1 VADERKKGG
10 FWAKVTERAQRVEQS
25 PALVK
30 AARRLREALPGDAE
44 FGDPLST
51 AGSEQ
56 AQVVGRRLAEV
67 TSQRPG
73 LLRET
78 GLSALQVWE
87 SISEKQGRGRGKE
100 RLAIVFTD
108 LASFSDWALKV
119 GDDEAVRLLRDV
131 DAAMEPA
138 MRERDGKVVKRMGD
152 GMMVVFGEPADAL
165 EALHDARDRL
175 AEVRADGY
183 QPRFRAGVHVGRPR
197 KLGGDYFGV
206 DVNVAARLAEQAS
219 PDEVLVSDAAL
230 RGLDTDSL
238 DVKVKK
244 KRRFKVKG
252 VPDDLQA
259 YSITARG

>member
-1 VADERKKGG
+1 VAADDTKKDG
-10 FWAKVTERAQRVEQS
+10 FWRTLGARAQQIEQS
-25 PALVK
+25 ESLVK
-30 AARRLREALPGDAE
+30 AARRLREKLPGDAE

-56 AQVVGRRLAEV
+56 PQAIGRRLSAITAE
-67 TSQRPG
+67 RPG

-100 RLAIVFTD
+100 RVAVVFTD
-108 LASFSDWALKV
+108 LAEFSDWALKV
-119 GDDEAVRLLRDV
+119 GDDEAVRLLREV
-131 DAAMEPA
+131 DCAMEPA
-138 MRERDGKVVKRMGD
+138 MRERGGRVVKRMGD
-152 GMMVVFGEPADAL
+152 GMMAVFSDSGDAL
-165 EALHDARDRL
+165 DALLDARERL
-175 AEVRADGY
+175 SEVEADGY
-183 QPRFRAGVHVGRPR
+183 EPRFRAGIHVGKPR

-206 DVNVAARLAEQAS
+206 DVNIAARLAEQAS

-230 RGLDTDSL
+230 RHLTTDEL
-238 DVKVKK
+238 KVKK

-259 YSITARG
+259 YSITPQ

>member
-1 VADERKKGG
+1 MSEDG
-10 FWAKVTERAQRVEQS
+10 FWKTLTARVQRLEQS

-30 AARRLREALPGDAE
+30 AARRVREKLPGDAE

-56 AQVVGRRLAEV
+56 PQVVGRRLSQL
-67 TSQRPG
+67 TSERPG

-100 RLAIVFTD
+100 KLAVAFTD
-108 LASFSDWALKV
+108 LASFSDWALKA
-119 GDDEAVRLLRDV
+119 GDDEAVRLLREV
-131 DAAMEPA
+131 DCAMEPA
-138 MRERDGKVVKRMGD
+138 MRERGGRVVKRMGD
-152 GMMVVFGEPADAL
+152 GMMVVFPDPGDAL
-165 EALHDARDRL
+165 DALLDARDRL
-175 AEVRADGY
+175 TDVKADGY
-183 QPRFRAGVHVGRPR
+183 TPRFRAGIHVGKPR

-219 PDEVLVSDAAL
+219 PDEVLVSDTAL
-230 RGLDTDSL
+230 EGLDTNAL
-238 DVKVKK
+238 KVKK

-259 YSITARG
+259 YSITQKGSTT